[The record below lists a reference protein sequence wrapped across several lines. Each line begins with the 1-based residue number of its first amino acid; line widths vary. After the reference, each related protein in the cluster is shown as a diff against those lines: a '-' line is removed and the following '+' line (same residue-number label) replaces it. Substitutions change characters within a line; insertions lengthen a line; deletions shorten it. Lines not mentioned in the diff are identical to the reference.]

1 MFLVKKISVVIVV
14 LICFLACSQESFI
27 KLQKKAQE
35 QENDGS
41 KRPSYVDSDYE
52 VFSETIFLQ
61 NMVYQ
66 PIEERNAFFQL
77 TKDGD
82 DSFNPETSVILLNEP
97 SDNNEK
103 NPPLY
108 QNDPNNNANNEK
120 NPPLYQNDP
129 NNNANNEKNPPLYQN
144 DPNNNAN
151 NEKSP
156 FLYKPKRKAKNPKL
170 IEYSQQDFYPL
181 KNGDIMM
188 SKEGDQWLIEI
199 KSKALKRFL
208 KDQNDK
214 DRQIQTFTFNDTK
227 TQIAQFK
234 GKISSYV
241 YTTNDS
247 DLSLRP
253 FYESFLLEKK
263 SDDLYMV
270 DKALDAIEVSKC
282 QMVLKKHST
291 DKLDSQHKA
300 ISIDLDF
307 KKERFKS
314 DTELF
319 LECQS

>member
-1 MFLVKKISVVIVV
+1 MFLVKKIGVVIVV
-14 LICFLACSQESFI
+14 LIGFLACSQERFI
-27 KLQKKAQE
+27 QLQKKAQE

-61 NMVYQ
+61 NMVHQ
-66 PIEERNAFFQL
+66 PIKERDAFAQL

-97 SDNNEK
+97 SDNDTK
-103 NPPLY
+103 NPPLN
-108 QNDPNNNANNEK
+108 QNESSNNTASNDTK
-120 NPPLYQNDP
+120 N
-129 NNNANNEKNPPLYQN
+129 
-144 DPNNNAN
+144 
-151 NEKSP
+151 P
-156 FLYKPKRKAKNPKL
+156 FLYKPKRKTKDPKL
-170 IEYSQQDFYPL
+170 IEYSQQNFYPL
-181 KNGDIMM
+181 KDGDIVM

-241 YTTNDS
+241 YTTNNS

-253 FYESFLLEKK
+253 FYKSFLLEKK
-263 SDDLYMV
+263 SDDFYTIGAIG
-270 DKALDAIEVSKC
+270 DKALDAIEIQKC

>member
-1 MFLVKKISVVIVV
+1 MFLVKKIGVVVVV
-14 LICFLACSQESFI
+14 LIGFLACSQERFI
-27 KLQKKAQE
+27 QLQKKAQE

-61 NMVYQ
+61 NMVHQ
-66 PIEERNAFFQL
+66 PIKERDAFAQL

-97 SDNNEK
+97 SDNDTK
-103 NPPLY
+103 NPPLN
-108 QNDPNNNANNEK
+108 QNESNNNTANNDTK
-120 NPPLYQNDP
+120 N
-129 NNNANNEKNPPLYQN
+129 
-144 DPNNNAN
+144 
-151 NEKSP
+151 P
-156 FLYKPKRKAKNPKL
+156 FLYKPKRKTKDPKL

-181 KNGDIMM
+181 KDGDIMM

-241 YTTNDS
+241 YTTNNS
-247 DLSLRP
+247 NLSLRP

-263 SDDLYMV
+263 SDDFYTMIG
-270 DKALDAIEVSKC
+270 DKALDAIEIHKC

>member
-1 MFLVKKISVVIVV
+1 MFLVKKIGVVIVV
-14 LICFLACSQESFI
+14 LIGFLACSQERFI
-27 KLQKKAQE
+27 QLQKKAQE

-61 NMVYQ
+61 NMVHQ
-66 PIEERNAFFQL
+66 PIEKRDAFAQLIEKRDAFAQL
-77 TKDGD
+77 TKDED
-82 DSFNPETSVILLNEP
+82 DSFNPETSMILLDEP
-97 SDNNEK
+97 SDNDTK
-103 NPPLY
+103 NPPLN
-108 QNDPNNNANNEK
+108 QNESSNNTANNDTK
-120 NPPLYQNDP
+120 N
-129 NNNANNEKNPPLYQN
+129 
-144 DPNNNAN
+144 
-151 NEKSP
+151 P
-156 FLYKPKRKAKNPKL
+156 FLYKPKRKTKDPKL
-170 IEYSQQDFYPL
+170 IEYSQQNFYPL
-181 KNGDIMM
+181 KDGDIVM

-241 YTTNDS
+241 YTTNNS

-263 SDDLYMV
+263 SDDFYTIG
-270 DKALDAIEVSKC
+270 DKALDAIEIHKC

-307 KKERFKS
+307 KKEHFKS

>member
-1 MFLVKKISVVIVV
+1 MFLVKKIGVVIMI
-14 LICFLACSQESFI
+14 LICFLACSQERFI

-41 KRPSYVDSDYE
+41 KRPSYVDSDHE

-66 PIEERNAFFQL
+66 PTEERDSFAQL

-82 DSFNPETSVILLNEP
+82 DSFNHETSVILLNEP
-97 SDNNEK
+97 SDNDTK

-108 QNDPNNNANNEK
+108 QNESNTNTANNDTK
-120 NPPLYQNDP
+120 N
-129 NNNANNEKNPPLYQN
+129 
-144 DPNNNAN
+144 
-151 NEKSP
+151 P
-156 FLYKPKRKAKNPKL
+156 FLYKPKRKTKNPKL
-170 IEYSQQDFYPL
+170 IEYSQQNFYPL
-181 KNGDIMM
+181 KDGDIVM
-188 SKEGDQWLIEI
+188 SKEGDQWLVEI

-208 KDQNDK
+208 KAQNDK

-263 SDDLYMV
+263 SDDLYTIG
-270 DKALDAIEVSKC
+270 DKALDAIEISKC

>member
-1 MFLVKKISVVIVV
+1 MV
-14 LICFLACSQESFI
+14 LIGFLACSQERFI
-27 KLQKKAQE
+27 QLQKKAQE

-66 PIEERNAFFQL
+66 PIKERDAFAQL
-77 TKDGD
+77 TKDED

-97 SDNNEK
+97 NDNDVK
-103 NPPLY
+103 NPPLN
-108 QNDPNNNANNEK
+108 QNESNTNTANNDVK
-120 NPPLYQNDP
+120 N
-129 NNNANNEKNPPLYQN
+129 
-144 DPNNNAN
+144 
-151 NEKSP
+151 P
-156 FLYKPKRKAKNPKL
+156 FLYKPKRKTKDPKL
-170 IEYSQQDFYPL
+170 IEYSQQNFYPL
-181 KNGDIMM
+181 KDGDIVM
-188 SKEGDQWLIEI
+188 SKEGNQWLIEI

-208 KDQNDK
+208 KDQNNK

-241 YTTNDS
+241 YTTNNS
-247 DLSLRP
+247 NLSLRP

-263 SDDLYMV
+263 SDDLYTIG
-270 DKALDAIEVSKC
+270 DKALDAIEIHKC

>member
-1 MFLVKKISVVIVV
+1 MFLVKKIGVVILV
-14 LICFLACSQESFI
+14 LICFLACSQERFI
-27 KLQKKAQE
+27 QLQKKAQE

-52 VFSETIFLQ
+52 VFSETIFLK

-66 PIEERNAFFQL
+66 PIEEKDSFAQL
-77 TKDGD
+77 TKDED
-82 DSFNPETSVILLNEP
+82 NSFNPETSVVLLNEP
-97 SDNNEK
+97 SGNDTK

-108 QNDPNNNANNEK
+108 QNESNSNTANNDTK
-120 NPPLYQNDP
+120 N
-129 NNNANNEKNPPLYQN
+129 
-144 DPNNNAN
+144 
-151 NEKSP
+151 P
-156 FLYKPKRKAKNPKL
+156 FLYKPKRKTKNPKL
-170 IEYSQQDFYPL
+170 IEYSQQNFYPL
-181 KNGDIMM
+181 KDGDIMM

-241 YTTNDS
+241 YTTNNS

-263 SDDLYMV
+263 SGDFYTIGAIG
-270 DKALDAIEVSKC
+270 DKALDAIEISKC

-314 DTELF
+314 DIELF
-319 LECQS
+319 LECQN

>member
-1 MFLVKKISVVIVV
+1 MFLVKKISVVIMI
-14 LICFLACSQESFI
+14 LICFLACSQERFI

-41 KRPSYVDSDYE
+41 QRPSYVDSDYE

-77 TKDGD
+77 TKDEN

-97 SDNNEK
+97 SDNDTK

-108 QNDPNNNANNEK
+108 QNESNTNTANNDTK
-120 NPPLYQNDP
+120 N
-129 NNNANNEKNPPLYQN
+129 
-144 DPNNNAN
+144 
-151 NEKSP
+151 P
-156 FLYKPKRKAKNPKL
+156 FLYKPKRKTKDPKL
-170 IEYSQQDFYPL
+170 IEYSQQNFYPL
-181 KNGDIMM
+181 KDGDIVM

-241 YTTNDS
+241 YTTNNS

-253 FYESFLLEKK
+253 FYKSFLLEKK
-263 SDDLYMV
+263 SDDFYTIGA
-270 DKALDAIEVSKC
+270 DKALDAIEISKC

>member
-1 MFLVKKISVVIVV
+1 MFLVKKIGVVIVV
-14 LICFLACSQESFI
+14 LIGFLACSQERFI
-27 KLQKKAQE
+27 QLQKKAQE

-66 PIEERNAFFQL
+66 PIKERDAFAQL
-77 TKDGD
+77 AKDGD
-82 DSFNPETSVILLNEP
+82 DFFNPETSVILLDEP
-97 SDNNEK
+97 SDNDTK
-103 NPPLY
+103 NPPLN
-108 QNDPNNNANNEK
+108 QNESSNNTANNDVK
-120 NPPLYQNDP
+120 N
-129 NNNANNEKNPPLYQN
+129 
-144 DPNNNAN
+144 
-151 NEKSP
+151 P
-156 FLYKPKRKAKNPKL
+156 FLYKPKRKTKDPKL
-170 IEYSQQDFYPL
+170 IEYSQQNFYPL
-181 KNGDIMM
+181 KDGDIVM

-241 YTTNDS
+241 YTTNNS
-247 DLSLRP
+247 NLSLRP

-263 SDDLYMV
+263 SDDFYMIGAIG
-270 DKALDAIEVSKC
+270 DKALDAIEIHKC

>member
-1 MFLVKKISVVIVV
+1 MFLVKKISVVVVV
-14 LICFLACSQESFI
+14 LICFLACSQERFI

-66 PIEERNAFFQL
+66 PMEERNAFFQL
-77 TKDGD
+77 TKDED

-120 NPPLYQNDP
+120 
-129 NNNANNEKNPPLYQN
+129 
-144 DPNNNAN
+144 
-151 NEKSP
+151 SP
-156 FLYKPKRKAKNPKL
+156 FLYKPKRKTKNPKL
-170 IEYSQQDFYPL
+170 IEYSQQNFYPL

-241 YTTNDS
+241 YTTNNS

-263 SDDLYMV
+263 SDNVYTIEN
-270 DKALDAIEVSKC
+270 KALDTIEISKC

-307 KKERFKS
+307 KKEHFKS

-319 LECQS
+319 LECLKES

>member
-1 MFLVKKISVVIVV
+1 MFLVKKIGVVVVV
-14 LICFLACSQESFI
+14 LIGFLACSQERFI
-27 KLQKKAQE
+27 QLQKKAQE

-41 KRPSYVDSDYE
+41 KRPSYVDSDHE

-66 PIEERNAFFQL
+66 PIEERDAFAQL
-77 TKDGD
+77 TKDED
-82 DSFNPETSVILLNEP
+82 DFFNSETSVILLDEP
-97 SDNNEK
+97 SDSDTK
-103 NPPLY
+103 NPPLN
-108 QNDPNNNANNEK
+108 QNESNNNTANNDTK
-120 NPPLYQNDP
+120 N
-129 NNNANNEKNPPLYQN
+129 
-144 DPNNNAN
+144 
-151 NEKSP
+151 P
-156 FLYKPKRKAKNPKL
+156 FLYKPKRKTKDPKL
-170 IEYSQQDFYPL
+170 IEYSQQNFYPL
-181 KNGDIMM
+181 KDGDIMM
-188 SKEGDQWLIEI
+188 SKEGDQWLIKI

-208 KDQNDK
+208 KDQNNK

-241 YTTNDS
+241 YTTNNS

-263 SDDLYMV
+263 SDDFYTIGAIG
-270 DKALDAIEVSKC
+270 DKALDAIEIQKC

>member
-1 MFLVKKISVVIVV
+1 MFLVKKIGVVVVV
-14 LICFLACSQESFI
+14 LIGFLACSQERFI
-27 KLQKKAQE
+27 QLQKKAQE
-35 QENDGS
+35 QENNGS

-61 NMVYQ
+61 NMVHQ
-66 PIEERNAFFQL
+66 PIKERDAFAQL
-77 TKDGD
+77 TKDED
-82 DSFNPETSVILLNEP
+82 DSFNPETSVILLDEP
-97 SDNNEK
+97 SDNDTK
-103 NPPLY
+103 NPPLN
-108 QNDPNNNANNEK
+108 QNESNNNTANNDTK
-120 NPPLYQNDP
+120 N
-129 NNNANNEKNPPLYQN
+129 
-144 DPNNNAN
+144 
-151 NEKSP
+151 P
-156 FLYKPKRKAKNPKL
+156 FLYKPKRKTKDSKL
-170 IEYSQQDFYPL
+170 IEYSQQNFYPL
-181 KNGDIMM
+181 KDGDIVM

-208 KDQNDK
+208 KDQNNK

-241 YTTNDS
+241 YTTNNS
-247 DLSLRP
+247 NLSLRP

-263 SDDLYMV
+263 SDDLYMIGAIG
-270 DKALDAIEVSKC
+270 DKALDAIEIQKC

>member
-1 MFLVKKISVVIVV
+1 MFLVKKIGVVIVV
-14 LICFLACSQESFI
+14 LIGFLACSQERFI
-27 KLQKKAQE
+27 QLQKKAQE

-41 KRPSYVDSDYE
+41 KRPSYVDSDHE

-66 PIEERNAFFQL
+66 PIEKRDTFAQL

-82 DSFNPETSVILLNEP
+82 DSFSPETSVILLNEP
-97 SDNNEK
+97 SDNDTK
-103 NPPLY
+103 NPPLN
-108 QNDPNNNANNEK
+108 QNESNNNTVSNDTK
-120 NPPLYQNDP
+120 N
-129 NNNANNEKNPPLYQN
+129 
-144 DPNNNAN
+144 
-151 NEKSP
+151 P
-156 FLYKPKRKAKNPKL
+156 FLYKPKRKTKDPKL
-170 IEYSQQDFYPL
+170 IEYSQQNFYPL
-181 KNGDIMM
+181 KDGDIMM

-241 YTTNDS
+241 YTTNNS
-247 DLSLRP
+247 NLSLRP

-263 SDDLYMV
+263 SDDFYTIGAIG
-270 DKALDAIEVSKC
+270 DKALDAIEIQKC

>member
-1 MFLVKKISVVIVV
+1 MFLVKKIGVVVVV
-14 LICFLACSQESFI
+14 LMCFLACSQESFI
-27 KLQKKAQE
+27 KMQKKAQE

-66 PIEERNAFFQL
+66 PIEERNALAQL
-77 TKDGD
+77 TKDEN

-97 SDNNEK
+97 SDN
-103 NPPLY
+103 
-108 QNDPNNNANNEK
+108 DT
-120 NPPLYQNDP
+120 
-129 NNNANNEKNPPLYQN
+129 KNPPLYQN

-156 FLYKPKRKAKNPKL
+156 FLYKPKRKTKNPKL
-170 IEYSQQDFYPL
+170 IEYSQQNFYPL
-181 KNGDIMM
+181 KDGDIVM

-263 SDDLYMV
+263 SDDLYTIG
-270 DKALDAIEVSKC
+270 DKALDAIEISKC
-282 QMVLKKHST
+282 QIVLKKHST

>member
-1 MFLVKKISVVIVV
+1 MI
-14 LICFLACSQESFI
+14 LICFLACSQERFI

-52 VFSETIFLQ
+52 VFSETIFLK

-66 PIEERNAFFQL
+66 PTEERDSFAQL
-77 TKDGD
+77 TKDGN

-97 SDNNEK
+97 SDNDTK

-108 QNDPNNNANNEK
+108 QNESNNNTANNDTK
-120 NPPLYQNDP
+120 N
-129 NNNANNEKNPPLYQN
+129 
-144 DPNNNAN
+144 
-151 NEKSP
+151 P
-156 FLYKPKRKAKNPKL
+156 FLYKPKRKTKNPKL
-170 IEYSQQDFYPL
+170 IEYSQQNFYPL
-181 KNGDIMM
+181 KDGDIMM

-199 KSKALKRFL
+199 QSKALKRFL

-263 SDDLYMV
+263 SDDFYTIGAIG

-319 LECQS
+319 LECLKES

>member
-1 MFLVKKISVVIVV
+1 MFLVKKIGVVIMI
-14 LICFLACSQESFI
+14 LICFLACSQERFI

-41 KRPSYVDSDYE
+41 QRPSYVDSDYE

-66 PIEERNAFFQL
+66 PIEERDSFAQL
-77 TKDGD
+77 TKDGN

-97 SDNNEK
+97 SDNDTK

-108 QNDPNNNANNEK
+108 QNN
-120 NPPLYQNDP
+120 
-129 NNNANNEKNPPLYQN
+129 
-144 DPNNNAN
+144 PNNNAN

-156 FLYKPKRKAKNPKL
+156 FLYKPKRKTKNPKL

-181 KNGDIMM
+181 KNGDIVM

-241 YTTNDS
+241 YTTNNS

-253 FYESFLLEKK
+253 FYKSFLLEKK
-263 SDDLYMV
+263 SDDLYTIG
-270 DKALDAIEVSKC
+270 DKALDAIEISKC

-319 LECQS
+319 LECLKGS

>member
-1 MFLVKKISVVIVV
+1 MFLVKKIGVVIMI
-14 LICFLACSQESFI
+14 LICFLACSQERFI

-66 PIEERNAFFQL
+66 PKEERDSFAQL

-97 SDNNEK
+97 SDN
-103 NPPLY
+103 
-108 QNDPNNNANNEK
+108 DT
-120 NPPLYQNDP
+120 
-129 NNNANNEKNPPLYQN
+129 KNPPLYQN

-156 FLYKPKRKAKNPKL
+156 FLYKPKRKTKNPKL

-181 KNGDIMM
+181 KNGDIIMR
-188 SKEGDQWLIEI
+188 KEGDQWLVEI

-263 SDDLYMV
+263 SDNLYMV

>member
-1 MFLVKKISVVIVV
+1 MFLVKKIGVVVVV
-14 LICFLACSQESFI
+14 LMCFLACSQERFI

-52 VFSETIFLQ
+52 VFSETIFLK

-66 PIEERNAFFQL
+66 PIKERDSFAQL
-77 TKDGD
+77 TKDGN

-97 SDNNEK
+97 SDNDTK
-103 NPPLY
+103 NPLLY
-108 QNDPNNNANNEK
+108 SNESHNNTANNDTK
-120 NPPLYQNDP
+120 N
-129 NNNANNEKNPPLYQN
+129 
-144 DPNNNAN
+144 
-151 NEKSP
+151 P
-156 FLYKPKRKAKNPKL
+156 FLYKPKRKTKNPKL
-170 IEYSQQDFYPL
+170 IEYSQQNFYPL

-188 SKEGDQWLIEI
+188 SKEGDQWLVEI

-241 YTTNDS
+241 YTTNNS

-263 SDDLYMV
+263 SDNVYTIG
-270 DKALDAIEVSKC
+270 DKALDAIEISKC

-319 LECQS
+319 LECLKES

>member
-1 MFLVKKISVVIVV
+1 MFLVKKIGVVVVV
-14 LICFLACSQESFI
+14 LIGFLACSQERFI
-27 KLQKKAQE
+27 QLQKKAQE

-66 PIEERNAFFQL
+66 PIKEIDAFVQP

-97 SDNNEK
+97 SDNDTK
-103 NPPLY
+103 NPPLN
-108 QNDPNNNANNEK
+108 QNESNNNTASNDTK
-120 NPPLYQNDP
+120 N
-129 NNNANNEKNPPLYQN
+129 
-144 DPNNNAN
+144 
-151 NEKSP
+151 P
-156 FLYKPKRKAKNPKL
+156 FLYKPKRKTKDPKL
-170 IEYSQQDFYPL
+170 IEYSQQNFYPL
-181 KNGDIMM
+181 KDGDIVM

-241 YTTNDS
+241 YTTNNS
-247 DLSLRP
+247 NLSLRP

-263 SDDLYMV
+263 SDDFYMIGAIG
-270 DKALDAIEVSKC
+270 DKALDAIEIHKC

>member
-1 MFLVKKISVVIVV
+1 M
-14 LICFLACSQESFI
+14 
-27 KLQKKAQE
+27 QKKAQE

-77 TKDGD
+77 TKDED
-82 DSFNPETSVILLNEP
+82 NSFNPETSVILLNEP
-97 SDNNEK
+97 SDNSEK

-108 QNDPNNNANNEK
+108 PNESDNNTNNANNDTK
-120 NPPLYQNDP
+120 N
-129 NNNANNEKNPPLYQN
+129 
-144 DPNNNAN
+144 
-151 NEKSP
+151 P
-156 FLYKPKRKAKNPKL
+156 FLYKPKRKTKNPKL

-181 KNGDIMM
+181 KNGDVIM

-199 KSKALKRFL
+199 QSKALKRFL

-247 DLSLRP
+247 GLSLRP

-263 SDDLYMV
+263 SDNVYTIEN
-270 DKALDAIEVSKC
+270 KALDTIEISKC

-319 LECQS
+319 LECLKES

>member
-1 MFLVKKISVVIVV
+1 MFLVKKIGVVIMI
-14 LICFLACSQESFI
+14 LICFLACSQERFI

-66 PIEERNAFFQL
+66 PIEERNVFFQL
-77 TKDGD
+77 TKDED

-108 QNDPNNNANNEK
+108 P
-120 NPPLYQNDP
+120 
-129 NNNANNEKNPPLYQN
+129 N

-156 FLYKPKRKAKNPKL
+156 FLYKPKRKTKNPKL

-181 KNGDIMM
+181 KNGDIMI
-188 SKEGDQWLIEI
+188 SKEGDQWLVEI
-199 KSKALKRFL
+199 QSKALKRFL

-241 YTTNDS
+241 YTTNNS

-263 SDDLYMV
+263 SDDLYTIG
-270 DKALDAIEVSKC
+270 DKALDAIEISKC

>member
-1 MFLVKKISVVIVV
+1 MFLVKKIGVVIVV
-14 LICFLACSQESFI
+14 LMCFLACSQERFI
-27 KLQKKAQE
+27 QLQKKAQE

-52 VFSETIFLQ
+52 VFSETIFLK

-66 PIEERNAFFQL
+66 PTEERDSFAQL
-77 TKDGD
+77 TKDED
-82 DSFNPETSVILLNEP
+82 NSFNPETSVILLNEP
-97 SDNNEK
+97 SDNDIK

-108 QNDPNNNANNEK
+108 QNESNTNTANNDTK
-120 NPPLYQNDP
+120 N
-129 NNNANNEKNPPLYQN
+129 
-144 DPNNNAN
+144 
-151 NEKSP
+151 P
-156 FLYKPKRKAKNPKL
+156 FLYKPKRKTKNPKL
-170 IEYSQQDFYPL
+170 IEYSQQNFYPL
-181 KNGDIMM
+181 KDGDIMM

-241 YTTNDS
+241 YTTNNS

-263 SDDLYMV
+263 SGDLYTIG
-270 DKALDAIEVSKC
+270 DKALDAIEISKC

-319 LECQS
+319 LECLKES

>member
-1 MFLVKKISVVIVV
+1 MFLVKKIGVVIVV
-14 LICFLACSQESFI
+14 LMCFLACSQERFI
-27 KLQKKAQE
+27 QLQKKAQE

-52 VFSETIFLQ
+52 VFSETIFLK

-66 PIEERNAFFQL
+66 PAEERNAFAQL
-77 TKDGD
+77 TKNED
-82 DSFNPETSVILLNEP
+82 DSFNPETSVVLLNEP
-97 SDNNEK
+97 SGNDTK

-108 QNDPNNNANNEK
+108 QSESNNNTANNDTK
-120 NPPLYQNDP
+120 N
-129 NNNANNEKNPPLYQN
+129 
-144 DPNNNAN
+144 
-151 NEKSP
+151 P
-156 FLYKPKRKAKNPKL
+156 FLYKPKRKTKDPKL
-170 IEYSQQDFYPL
+170 IEYSQQNFYPL
-181 KNGDIMM
+181 KDGDIMM

-241 YTTNDS
+241 YTTNNS

-263 SDDLYMV
+263 SGDFYTIGAIG
-270 DKALDAIEVSKC
+270 DKALDAIEISKC

>member
-1 MFLVKKISVVIVV
+1 MFLVKKIGVVIVV
-14 LICFLACSQESFI
+14 LIGFLACSQERFI
-27 KLQKKAQE
+27 QLQKKAQE

-52 VFSETIFLQ
+52 VFSETIFLK
-61 NMVYQ
+61 NMVHQ
-66 PIEERNAFFQL
+66 PIKERDAFVQP

-97 SDNNEK
+97 SDNDTK
-103 NPPLY
+103 NPPLN
-108 QNDPNNNANNEK
+108 QNESNNNTASNDTK
-120 NPPLYQNDP
+120 N
-129 NNNANNEKNPPLYQN
+129 
-144 DPNNNAN
+144 
-151 NEKSP
+151 P
-156 FLYKPKRKAKNPKL
+156 FLYKHKRKTKDPKL
-170 IEYSQQDFYPL
+170 IEYSQQNFYPL
-181 KNGDIMM
+181 KDGDIMM

-241 YTTNDS
+241 YTTNNS

-263 SDDLYMV
+263 SDDFYTIGA
-270 DKALDAIEVSKC
+270 DKALDAIEISKC

>member
-1 MFLVKKISVVIVV
+1 MFLVKKIGVVIVV
-14 LICFLACSQESFI
+14 LICFLACSQERFI

-52 VFSETIFLQ
+52 VFSETIFLK

-66 PIEERNAFFQL
+66 PAEERDSFAQL
-77 TKDGD
+77 TKDED
-82 DSFNPETSVILLNEP
+82 NSFNPETSVILLNEP
-97 SDNNEK
+97 SGNDTK
-103 NPPLY
+103 N
-108 QNDPNNNANNEK
+108 
-120 NPPLYQNDP
+120 
-129 NNNANNEKNPPLYQN
+129 
-144 DPNNNAN
+144 
-151 NEKSP
+151 P
-156 FLYKPKRKAKNPKL
+156 FLYKPKRKTKNPKL
-170 IEYSQQDFYPL
+170 IEYSQQNFYPL
-181 KNGDIMM
+181 KDGDIMM

-199 KSKALKRFL
+199 KSKVLKRFL

-241 YTTNDS
+241 YTTNNS

-253 FYESFLLEKK
+253 FYESFPLEKK
-263 SDDLYMV
+263 SDDFYTIGAIG
-270 DKALDAIEVSKC
+270 DKALDSIEISKC

>member
-1 MFLVKKISVVIVV
+1 MFLVKKIGVVVVV
-14 LICFLACSQESFI
+14 LIGFLACSQERFI
-27 KLQKKAQE
+27 QLQKKAQE

-61 NMVYQ
+61 NMVHQ
-66 PIEERNAFFQL
+66 PIKERDAFAQL
-77 TKDGD
+77 TKNED
-82 DSFNPETSVILLNEP
+82 DSFSSETSVILLDEP
-97 SDNNEK
+97 SDNDTK
-103 NPPLY
+103 NPPLN
-108 QNDPNNNANNEK
+108 QNESSNNTANNDAK
-120 NPPLYQNDP
+120 N
-129 NNNANNEKNPPLYQN
+129 
-144 DPNNNAN
+144 
-151 NEKSP
+151 P
-156 FLYKPKRKAKNPKL
+156 FLYKPKRKTKDPKF
-170 IEYSQQDFYPL
+170 IEYSQQNFYPL
-181 KNGDIMM
+181 KDGDIVM
-188 SKEGDQWLIEI
+188 SKEGDQWLIGI

-241 YTTNDS
+241 YTTNNS
-247 DLSLRP
+247 NLSLRP

-263 SDDLYMV
+263 SDDFYMIGAIG
-270 DKALDAIEVSKC
+270 DKALDAIEIQKC

-319 LECQS
+319 LECQN

>member
-1 MFLVKKISVVIVV
+1 MFLVKKISVVIMI
-14 LICFLACSQESFI
+14 LICFLACSQERFI
-27 KLQKKAQE
+27 QLQKKAQE

-41 KRPSYVDSDYE
+41 QRPSYVDSDYE

-77 TKDGD
+77 TKDEY
-82 DSFNPETSVILLNEP
+82 DSFNPETPVILLNEP

-103 NPPLY
+103 NPPLN
-108 QNDPNNNANNEK
+108 QNESNTNTANN
-120 NPPLYQNDP
+120 DT
-129 NNNANNEKNPPLYQN
+129 
-144 DPNNNAN
+144 
-151 NEKSP
+151 KSP
-156 FLYKPKRKAKNPKL
+156 FLYKPKRKTKNPKL
-170 IEYSQQDFYPL
+170 IEYSQQNFYPL
-181 KNGDIMM
+181 KDGDIVM
-188 SKEGDQWLIEI
+188 SKEGDQWLVEI

-263 SDDLYMV
+263 SDNVYTIEN
-270 DKALDAIEVSKC
+270 KALDTIEISKC

>member
-1 MFLVKKISVVIVV
+1 MFLVKKISVVIMI
-14 LICFLACSQESFI
+14 LIGFLACSQERFI

-66 PIEERNAFFQL
+66 PTEERDSFAQL
-77 TKDGD
+77 TKDED
-82 DSFNPETSVILLNEP
+82 NSFNLETSVILLNEP

-108 QNDPNNNANNEK
+108 QNDPNNNTVNNDTK
-120 NPPLYQNDP
+120 N
-129 NNNANNEKNPPLYQN
+129 
-144 DPNNNAN
+144 
-151 NEKSP
+151 P
-156 FLYKPKRKAKNPKL
+156 FLYKPKRKTKNPKL

-181 KNGDIMM
+181 KNGDIVM

-263 SDDLYMV
+263 SDNVYTIEN
-270 DKALDAIEVSKC
+270 KALDTMEISKC

-319 LECQS
+319 LECLKES

>member
-1 MFLVKKISVVIVV
+1 MI
-14 LICFLACSQESFI
+14 LICFLACSQERFI

-66 PIEERNAFFQL
+66 PIEERNVFFQL
-77 TKDGD
+77 TKDED

-108 QNDPNNNANNEK
+108 P
-120 NPPLYQNDP
+120 
-129 NNNANNEKNPPLYQN
+129 N

-156 FLYKPKRKAKNPKL
+156 FLYKPKRKTKNPKL

-181 KNGDIMM
+181 KNGDIMI
-188 SKEGDQWLIEI
+188 SKEGDQWLVEI
-199 KSKALKRFL
+199 QSKALKRFL

-241 YTTNDS
+241 YTTNNS

-263 SDDLYMV
+263 SDDLYTIG
-270 DKALDAIEVSKC
+270 DKALDAIEISKC

>member
-1 MFLVKKISVVIVV
+1 MFLVKKIGVVVVV
-14 LICFLACSQESFI
+14 LIGFLACSQERFI
-27 KLQKKAQE
+27 QLQKKAQE

-66 PIEERNAFFQL
+66 PMEERDSFAQL
-77 TKDGD
+77 TKDEN
-82 DSFNPETSVILLNEP
+82 DSFNHETSVILLNEP
-97 SDNNEK
+97 SDNDTK
-103 NPPLY
+103 NPF
-108 QNDPNNNANNEK
+108 
-120 NPPLYQNDP
+120 
-129 NNNANNEKNPPLYQN
+129 LYQN

-156 FLYKPKRKAKNPKL
+156 FLYKPKRKTKNPKL
-170 IEYSQQDFYPL
+170 IEYSQQNFYPL
-181 KNGDIMM
+181 KNGDIVM

-263 SDDLYMV
+263 SDNVYMIG

>member
-1 MFLVKKISVVIVV
+1 MI
-14 LICFLACSQESFI
+14 LICFLACSQERFI

-66 PIEERNAFFQL
+66 PIEERSAFFQL
-77 TKDGD
+77 TKDED
-82 DSFNPETSVILLNEP
+82 NSFNPETSVIFLNEP

-108 QNDPNNNANNEK
+108 PNDPHNNANN
-120 NPPLYQNDP
+120 
-129 NNNANNEKNPPLYQN
+129 ANNDTKN
-144 DPNNNAN
+144 
-151 NEKSP
+151 P
-156 FLYKPKRKAKNPKL
+156 FLYKPKRKTKNPKL

-181 KNGDIMM
+181 KNGDIIM

-234 GKISSYV
+234 GKISSYI

>member
-1 MFLVKKISVVIVV
+1 MILV
-14 LICFLACSQESFI
+14 CFLACSQERFI
-27 KLQKKAQE
+27 QLQKKAQE

-41 KRPSYVDSDYE
+41 QRPSYVDSDYE
-52 VFSETIFLQ
+52 VFSETIFLK

-66 PIEERNAFFQL
+66 PMEERDSFAQL
-77 TKDGD
+77 TKDGN

-97 SDNNEK
+97 SDNDTK
-103 NPPLY
+103 NPLLY
-108 QNDPNNNANNEK
+108 PNESHNNTANNDTK
-120 NPPLYQNDP
+120 N
-129 NNNANNEKNPPLYQN
+129 
-144 DPNNNAN
+144 
-151 NEKSP
+151 P
-156 FLYKPKRKAKNPKL
+156 FLYKPKRKTKNPKL
-170 IEYSQQDFYPL
+170 IEYSQQNFYPL
-181 KNGDIMM
+181 KNGDIVM
-188 SKEGDQWLIEI
+188 SKEGDQWLVEI

-241 YTTNDS
+241 YTTNNS

-263 SDDLYMV
+263 SDNVYMIG

>member
-1 MFLVKKISVVIVV
+1 MV
-14 LICFLACSQESFI
+14 LIGFLACSQERFI
-27 KLQKKAQE
+27 QLQKKAQE

-66 PIEERNAFFQL
+66 PIKERDAFAQP
-77 TKDGD
+77 TKDED
-82 DSFNPETSVILLNEP
+82 DSFNPETSVILLDEP
-97 SDNNEK
+97 SDNDTK
-103 NPPLY
+103 NPPLN
-108 QNDPNNNANNEK
+108 QNESNTNTANNDVK
-120 NPPLYQNDP
+120 N
-129 NNNANNEKNPPLYQN
+129 
-144 DPNNNAN
+144 
-151 NEKSP
+151 P
-156 FLYKPKRKAKNPKL
+156 FLYKPKRKTKDPKL
-170 IEYSQQDFYPL
+170 IEYSQQNFYPL
-181 KNGDIMM
+181 KDGDIVM
-188 SKEGDQWLIEI
+188 SKEGNQWLIEI

-208 KDQNDK
+208 KDQNNK

-241 YTTNDS
+241 YTTNNS
-247 DLSLRP
+247 NLSLRP

-263 SDDLYMV
+263 SDDLYTIG
-270 DKALDAIEVSKC
+270 DKALDAIEIHKC
-282 QMVLKKHST
+282 QIVLKKHST

>member
-1 MFLVKKISVVIVV
+1 M
-14 LICFLACSQESFI
+14 
-27 KLQKKAQE
+27 QKKAQE

-61 NMVYQ
+61 NMVHQ
-66 PIEERNAFFQL
+66 PTKERNSFAQL
-77 TKDGD
+77 TKDEN

-97 SDNNEK
+97 SDNDTK
-103 NPPLY
+103 NPPLN
-108 QNDPNNNANNEK
+108 QNESNTNTANNDTK
-120 NPPLYQNDP
+120 N
-129 NNNANNEKNPPLYQN
+129 
-144 DPNNNAN
+144 
-151 NEKSP
+151 P
-156 FLYKPKRKAKNPKL
+156 FLYKPKRKTKNPKL
-170 IEYSQQDFYPL
+170 IEYSQQNFYPL
-181 KNGDIMM
+181 KDGDIVM

-263 SDDLYMV
+263 SDDFYTIGA
-270 DKALDAIEVSKC
+270 DKALDAIEIQKC

>member
-1 MFLVKKISVVIVV
+1 MFLVKKIGVVIMI
-14 LICFLACSQESFI
+14 LICFLACSQERFI
-27 KLQKKAQE
+27 QLQKKAQE

-66 PIEERNAFFQL
+66 PIEERNALAQL
-77 TKDGD
+77 TKDED
-82 DSFNPETSVILLNEP
+82 NSFNHETSVILLNEP

-108 QNDPNNNANNEK
+108 PNDPNNNANNEK
-120 NPPLYQNDP
+120 NP
-129 NNNANNEKNPPLYQN
+129 
-144 DPNNNAN
+144 
-151 NEKSP
+151 
-156 FLYKPKRKAKNPKL
+156 FLYKPKRKTKNPKL
-170 IEYSQQDFYPL
+170 IEYSQQNFYPL
-181 KNGDIMM
+181 KNGDIIM

-263 SDDLYMV
+263 SDDLYMIG
-270 DKALDAIEVSKC
+270 DKALDAIEISKC

>member
-1 MFLVKKISVVIVV
+1 MFLVKKIGVVVVV
-14 LICFLACSQESFI
+14 LMCFLACSQERFI
-27 KLQKKAQE
+27 QLQKKAQE

-52 VFSETIFLQ
+52 VFSETIFLK

-66 PIEERNAFFQL
+66 PIEERDSFAQL
-77 TKDGD
+77 TKDED

-97 SDNNEK
+97 SDN
-103 NPPLY
+103 
-108 QNDPNNNANNEK
+108 DT
-120 NPPLYQNDP
+120 
-129 NNNANNEKNPPLYQN
+129 KNPPLYQN

-156 FLYKPKRKAKNPKL
+156 FLYKPKRKTKNPKL

-227 TQIAQFK
+227 TQITQFK

-263 SDDLYMV
+263 SDDLYMIGAIG
-270 DKALDAIEVSKC
+270 DKALDAIEIQKC

>member
-1 MFLVKKISVVIVV
+1 MFLVKKISVVIMI
-14 LICFLACSQESFI
+14 LICFLACSQERFI
-27 KLQKKAQE
+27 QLQKKAQE

-66 PIEERNAFFQL
+66 PIEERNALAQL
-77 TKDGD
+77 TKDEYN
-82 DSFNPETSVILLNEP
+82 SFNPETSVILLNEP
-97 SDNNEK
+97 SDNDTK
-103 NPPLY
+103 NPPLN
-108 QNDPNNNANNEK
+108 QNESNTNTANNDTK
-120 NPPLYQNDP
+120 N
-129 NNNANNEKNPPLYQN
+129 
-144 DPNNNAN
+144 
-151 NEKSP
+151 P
-156 FLYKPKRKAKNPKL
+156 FLYKPKRKTKNPKL
-170 IEYSQQDFYPL
+170 IEYSQQNFYPL
-181 KNGDIMM
+181 KNGDIIM
-188 SKEGDQWLIEI
+188 SKQGDQWLIEI

-241 YTTNDS
+241 YTTNNS

-263 SDDLYMV
+263 SDDLYTIG
-270 DKALDAIEVSKC
+270 DKALDTIEISKC

>member
-1 MFLVKKISVVIVV
+1 MFLVKKIGVVIMI
-14 LICFLACSQESFI
+14 LIGFLACSQERFI
-27 KLQKKAQE
+27 QLQKKAQE

-52 VFSETIFLQ
+52 VFSETIFLK

-66 PIEERNAFFQL
+66 PIEAIEERDSFAQL
-77 TKDGD
+77 TKDEN

-97 SDNNEK
+97 SDNDTK
-103 NPPLY
+103 NPPLN
-108 QNDPNNNANNEK
+108 QNESNTNNANN
-120 NPPLYQNDP
+120 DI
-129 NNNANNEKNPPLYQN
+129 
-144 DPNNNAN
+144 
-151 NEKSP
+151 KSP
-156 FLYKPKRKAKNPKL
+156 FLYKPKRKTKNPKL

-181 KNGDIMM
+181 KDGDIMM

-241 YTTNDS
+241 YTTNNS
-247 DLSLRP
+247 NLSLRP

-263 SDDLYMV
+263 SDDFYTIGA
-270 DKALDAIEVSKC
+270 DKALDAIEIQKC

>member
-1 MFLVKKISVVIVV
+1 MV
-14 LICFLACSQESFI
+14 LIGFLACSQERFI
-27 KLQKKAQE
+27 QLQKKAQE

-61 NMVYQ
+61 NMVHQ
-66 PIEERNAFFQL
+66 PIKERDAFAQL
-77 TKDGD
+77 TKDED
-82 DSFNPETSVILLNEP
+82 DSFNPETSVILLDEP
-97 SDNNEK
+97 SDNDTK
-103 NPPLY
+103 NPPLN
-108 QNDPNNNANNEK
+108 QNESNNNTASNDAK
-120 NPPLYQNDP
+120 N
-129 NNNANNEKNPPLYQN
+129 
-144 DPNNNAN
+144 
-151 NEKSP
+151 P
-156 FLYKPKRKAKNPKL
+156 FLYKPKRKTKDPKL
-170 IEYSQQDFYPL
+170 IEYSQQNFYPL
-181 KNGDIMM
+181 KDGDIVM
-188 SKEGDQWLIEI
+188 SKEGDQWLIKI

-241 YTTNDS
+241 YTTNNS
-247 DLSLRP
+247 NLILRP

-263 SDDLYMV
+263 SDDFYTMIG
-270 DKALDAIEVSKC
+270 DKALDAIEIHKC

>member
-1 MFLVKKISVVIVV
+1 MFLVKKIGVVVVV
-14 LICFLACSQESFI
+14 LICFLACSQERFI
-27 KLQKKAQE
+27 QLQKKAQE

-41 KRPSYVDSDYE
+41 KRPSYVDSDHE

-66 PIEERNAFFQL
+66 PMEEKDSFAQL
-77 TKDGD
+77 TKDEN

-97 SDNNEK
+97 SDNDTK
-103 NPPLY
+103 NPPLN
-108 QNDPNNNANNEK
+108 QNESNTNTANNDTK
-120 NPPLYQNDP
+120 N
-129 NNNANNEKNPPLYQN
+129 
-144 DPNNNAN
+144 
-151 NEKSP
+151 P
-156 FLYKPKRKAKNPKL
+156 FLYKPKRKTKNPKL
-170 IEYSQQDFYPL
+170 IEYSQQNFYPL
-181 KNGDIMM
+181 KDRDIVM
-188 SKEGDQWLIEI
+188 SKEGDQWLIKI

-241 YTTNDS
+241 YTTNNS

-263 SDDLYMV
+263 SDDFYTIGAIG
-270 DKALDAIEVSKC
+270 DKALDTIEISKC

>member
-1 MFLVKKISVVIVV
+1 MI
-14 LICFLACSQESFI
+14 LICFLACSQERFI
-27 KLQKKAQE
+27 QLQKKVQE

-41 KRPSYVDSDYE
+41 QRPSYVDSDYE

-66 PIEERNAFFQL
+66 PTEERDSFAQL
-77 TKDGD
+77 TKDEN

-103 NPPLY
+103 NSL
-108 QNDPNNNANNEK
+108 
-120 NPPLYQNDP
+120 
-129 NNNANNEKNPPLYQN
+129 LYQN

-156 FLYKPKRKAKNPKL
+156 FLYKPKRKTKNPKL

-181 KNGDIMM
+181 KDGDIMM
-188 SKEGDQWLIEI
+188 SKEGDQWLVEI

-241 YTTNDS
+241 YTTNNS

-263 SDDLYMV
+263 SDNVYTIG
-270 DKALDAIEVSKC
+270 DKALDTIEISKC